1 MLKVTASLLF
11 LCPWPTVV
19 TVPSAGSSEQPP
31 NPEFTSQ
38 AVVCLIGAVG
48 RRWGLY
54 GPRERAQL
62 FQGVQRELEDH
73 GYVLPVERI
82 RRKWN
87 NLIVTYKRVKDRSCG
102 TGKAKTSWEYFE
114 LMDAMLGDTVGAKS
128 SGTPSASM
136 VNISNG
142 AQETPS
148 TSLTAT
154 IKTSLQSSSLIPACS
169 QVATVTPA
177 SPPQSTA
184 PHPSSTA
191 PGYAD
196 PQAPSPSRGS
206 PPDRHDRLRARR
218 KPRQGPADVAASFLL
233 QQQRQAEDCSTML
246 CDFLAGQEDRA
257 RLQEMRLV
265 RHESRERRRE
275 RREGKMADALCRIA
289 TALELLSSKQDT
301 VIALLQRLA
310 DKQRNSFQIWK
321 KIWKESLRFSLIHR
335 KSRRNGGSCFWG
347 KLAPA
352 KAPLQTPSLGGRHS
366 SLT

>member
-136 VNISNG
+136 
-142 AQETPS
+142 
-148 TSLTAT
+148 
-154 IKTSLQSSSLIPACS
+154 
-169 QVATVTPA
+169 VATVTPA

-321 KIWKESLRFSLIHR
+321 KIWKESLRFSLR
-335 KSRRNGGSCFWG
+335 TLLFPRSTGSRGGMEDHAFGENWRRQ
-347 KLAPA
+347 KLLCKHHPWE
-352 KAPLQTPSLGGRHS
+352 GGIQV
-366 SLT
+366 

>member
-136 VNISNG
+136 V
-142 AQETPS
+142 
-148 TSLTAT
+148 
-154 IKTSLQSSSLIPACS
+154 
-169 QVATVTPA
+169 ATVTPA

-218 KPRQGPADVAASFLL
+218 KPRQGPADVA
-233 QQQRQAEDCSTML
+233 
-246 CDFLAGQEDRA
+246 EDRA

-310 DKQRNSFQIWK
+310 DKQ
-321 KIWKESLRFSLIHR
+321 
-335 KSRRNGGSCFWG
+335 
-347 KLAPA
+347 
-352 KAPLQTPSLGGRHS
+352 
-366 SLT
+366 